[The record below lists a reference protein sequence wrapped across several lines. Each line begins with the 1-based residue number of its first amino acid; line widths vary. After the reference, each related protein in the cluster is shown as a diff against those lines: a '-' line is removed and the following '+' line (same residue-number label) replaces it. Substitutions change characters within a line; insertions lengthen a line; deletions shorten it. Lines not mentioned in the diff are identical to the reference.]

1 MRSRIIR
8 EGSIGLFA
16 LFGLILLG
24 GLVIWLRGGRINQES
39 YQIIVNF
46 ADVSGLQ
53 LGAPVNYRG
62 VRVGKI
68 VALTPG
74 SNNVRVT
81 LQIDSTELRIPT
93 DVTIEANRY
102 GLIGEASVD
111 ITPKVTLSE
120 QALRINPN
128 SKECPEKQKI
138 LCNDAELDGVSGSQ
152 LVSSL
157 TRLSQA
163 YSDPQ
168 LLANLNATTAN
179 AAIAGAKIAKLSDE
193 MTLVAKT
200 ARQEI
205 QGVSET
211 LASIQGVANNTTN
224 LVKNIDKT
232 VINSQN
238 DLQKTVKEASTL
250 MENLNLVVLE
260 NRNHI
265 ERTILS
271 VEKTSNDLQ
280 KLAQNLDVAVSQI
293 NEGLAATDTPAM
305 AQNLEKILADTA
317 QTSANLRQL
326 SDTLND
332 PANVVTIM
340 KTLDAARVTFEN
352 TQKITSDV
360 EELIG
365 DPVLRENLR
374 KMINGLSDLV
384 SSTQELE
391 QQMITLQQ
399 LQNDVNTLKSF
410 AENTKTVPIDPQT
423 TRYQI
428 LAPERTENRQFLTQ
442 KKEE

>member
-1 MRSRIIR
+1 MRSRIVR

-16 LFGLILLG
+16 LLGLILLG

-62 VRVGKI
+62 VRVGQI

-81 LQIDSTELRIPT
+81 LQIDSAELRIPK

-120 QALRINPN
+120 QALQINPN
-128 SKECPEKQKI
+128 SQECREKQKI
-138 LCNDAELDGVSGSQ
+138 LCNKTELDGISGSQ

-200 ARQEI
+200 TRQEI

-211 LASIQGVANNTTN
+211 LASIQGVANKTTN
-224 LVKNIDKT
+224 LVENIDKT
-232 VINSQN
+232 VINSQT

-293 NEGLAATDTPAM
+293 NEGLAAADTPAM
-305 AQNLEKILADTA
+305 AQNLERILADTA

-352 TQKITSDV
+352 TQKITSDI

-384 SSTQELE
+384 SSTQQLE

-399 LQNDVNTLKSF
+399 LQNHSTTLKSF
-410 AENTKTVPIDPQT
+410 TESTKSVPINPQT

-428 LAPERTENRQFLTQ
+428 LEPERIQNRQFLTQ